1 MEEESRHVYIMK
13 EKLKNINLNTVLI
26 IVGIVFALLYL
37 KQCDS
42 TSNLKNEIKIA
53 YMNQAALL
61 DSVTSEKG
69 KNGDLVFEKST
80 LIASKRELKNLNGDL
95 YREVQELKDN
105 PKVIYKVLVKYVHDT
120 IEIETNT
127 ILYADGTIGLN
138 WERDTTFSAGNYQ
151 KLYGETR
158 FRLDSNKV
166 TDVSTMLNT
175 NEFGMS
181 FVTGL
186 KKGKDNYEIFIKSDY
201 PGFNVTSIDGAI
213 IDKSMIQSNE
223 SSWVVG
229 PNVGYSAIFLPN
241 GQLSHGITIGVGFT
255 FNMNKKIKKLF
266 RPFGL

>member
-1 MEEESRHVYIMK
+1 
-13 EKLKNINLNTVLI
+13 
-26 IVGIVFALLYL
+26 
-37 KQCDS
+37 
-42 TSNLKNEIKIA
+42 
-53 YMNQAALL
+53 
-61 DSVTSEKG
+61 
-69 KNGDLVFEKST
+69 
-80 LIASKRELKNLNGDL
+80 
-95 YREVQELKDN
+95 
-105 PKVIYKVLVKYVHDT
+105 
-120 IEIETNT
+120 
-127 ILYADGTIGLN
+127 
-138 WERDTTFSAGNYQ
+138 
-151 KLYGETR
+151 
-158 FRLDSNKV
+158 
-166 TDVSTMLNT
+166 MLNT

-241 GQLSHGITIGVGFT
+241 GQFGHGISVGFGLT